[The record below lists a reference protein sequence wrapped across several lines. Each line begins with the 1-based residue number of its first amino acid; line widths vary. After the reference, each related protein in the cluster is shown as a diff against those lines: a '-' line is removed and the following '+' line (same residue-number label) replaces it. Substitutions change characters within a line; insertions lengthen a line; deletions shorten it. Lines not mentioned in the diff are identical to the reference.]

1 MILFKTFTGI
11 VGIYHVL
18 LGLSGLLLPHEL
30 FAKVAALILGV
41 RSEMDTTFQLV
52 AKFASVYVLVFG
64 ITTLILMMNPL
75 KYRVL
80 ALPVLV
86 LFGVRLVNKTVFY
99 NSIAEAFN
107 VSPGQNIFA
116 LGCLV
121 VFFFGILFTLPKKDV
136 S

>member
-41 RSEMDTTFQLV
+41 RSDMNTTFQLV

-64 ITTLILMMNPL
+64 ITALILMINPR

-86 LFGVRLVNKTVFY
+86 LFGVRLINKTVFY
-99 NSIAEAFN
+99 DRIAEVFN
-107 VSPGQNIFA
+107 VSTAQNIFA

-121 VFFFGILFTLPKKDV
+121 VFFFGILLTLPTKQE